1 MANSEIKLLSEGLS
15 DQELVSLAQGGR
27 SEAFDLLTVRYS
39 KQLFNVIYNIV
50 LNHEDT
56 KDVLMETLVKAYNH
70 IGRFRTDSKFYTWI
84 YQIAYY
90 ESINWLRKRKRAPQ
104 KAELPDGMTEE
115 ASQDRAAYM
124 DSHLSADV
132 ERQMRNKELAN
143 KLNESLATLSEE
155 HRTVVNLFDI
165 QGLTHAEIAF
175 IMKCSEGTVRSR
187 LHYAHK
193 QLQKL
198 LRNYI

>member
-1 MANSEIKLLSEGLS
+1 MSLPETNSATDKQTDE
-15 DQELVSLAQGGR
+15 ELVLAAQHGD
-27 SEAFDLLTVRYS
+27 SVAFDILAVRYT

-50 LNHEDT
+50 LSHEDT
-56 KDVLMETLVKAYNH
+56 KDVLMETLFKAYSH

-90 ESINWLRKRKRAPQ
+90 ESINWLRKRKRSPLR
-104 KAELPDGMTEE
+104 AELPDGVSEE
-115 ASQDRAAYM
+115 ASQDSAAYM
-124 DSHLSADV
+124 DQHLSADV
-132 ERQMRNKELAN
+132 ERQMNLKELEN
-143 KLNESLATLSEE
+143 KLNESLAALSEE
-155 HRTVVNLFDI
+155 HRTVVNFFDI
-165 QGLTHAEIAF
+165 QGLSHAEIAF